1 MISQQ
6 LSLLAKG
13 HAQRYLRIGQVGIE
27 KESLRT
33 DPQANIAQSDHP
45 SELGATLTHPFI
57 TTDYSEALLE
67 FVTPPLPDSGQA
79 LAFLDDIHRF
89 VYPRI
94 GQESLWPGS
103 MPPRLAGEQSIRIAH
118 YGSSNL
124 GQMKEVY
131 RRGLGYRY
139 GKIMQVIAGIHVN
152 LSIDEAF
159 WPRWQALK
167 NDSSALRDFV
177 DQQYFIQIR
186 NLQRIGWLIPYL
198 FGASPVVDESFRHA
212 GAGMLA
218 EFDRHTRIVEDATS
232 LRLGDIGYTN
242 QRENEIGI
250 KACYSSLPEYV
261 RCLAGAIS
269 KPYRPYEE
277 IGVCVDGAYRQ
288 LNANIL
294 QIENEYYSNVRPKQI
309 TRENEKPTH
318 ALLHRGVRYVEIRSL
333 DLNPFSALGVEQEQ
347 LDFIELLFL
356 YCLLADDRSIDRRQR
371 EEIDINAYEV
381 SHHGRRPNLE
391 LRLDGES
398 VPLTQWG
405 ESIFSEMRQLAEL
418 LDKPNYIAA
427 LDRYEPALRDP
438 DETLSARILKEMR
451 LKSSTYL
458 ELIHD
463 YAKTYQAAT
472 QPLAS
477 EREKEFMRIATE
489 SLAKQKQIEAADS
502 LPFADFL
509 SEYFARQ

>member
-1 MISQQ
+1 M
-6 LSLLAKG
+6 
-13 HAQRYLRIGQVGIE
+13 H
-27 KESLRT
+27 
-33 DPQANIAQSDHP
+33 
-45 SELGATLTHPFI
+45 
-57 TTDYSEALLE
+57 
-67 FVTPPLPDSGQA
+67 
-79 LAFLDDIHRF
+79 
-89 VYPRI
+89 
-94 GQESLWPGS
+94 
-103 MPPRLAGEQSIRIAH
+103 
-118 YGSSNL
+118 
-124 GQMKEVY
+124 
-131 RRGLGYRY
+131 
-139 GKIMQVIAGIHVN
+139 
-152 LSIDEAF
+152 
-159 WPRWQALK
+159 
-167 NDSSALRDFV
+167 
-177 DQQYFIQIR
+177 
-186 NLQRIGWLIPYL
+186 
-198 FGASPVVDESFRHA
+198 
-212 GAGMLA
+212 
-218 EFDRHTRIVEDATS
+218 
-232 LRLGDIGYTN
+232 
-242 QRENEIGI
+242 
-250 KACYSSLPEYV
+250 
-261 RCLAGAIS
+261 CLASAIS
-269 KPYRPYEE
+269 KPYQPYEE
-277 IGVCVDGAYRQ
+277 IGVCVDGVYRQ

-309 TRENEKPTH
+309 TQENEKPTH

-398 VPLTQWG
+398 VALTQWG

-438 DETLSARILKEMR
+438 NETLSARILKEMR

-458 ELIHD
+458 ELIHG

-477 EREKEFMRIATE
+477 EREAEFMCIASE

-509 SEYFARQ
+509 SEYFAR